1 MALKIN
7 YNASAKFSLGEMN
20 REESLV
26 GKLLSQVSGGEKIST
41 VKDDASAYAISERMR
56 VKLRALRQDE
66 QNIQNA
72 ASLLKIAEGGWMPL
86 LTTFDICKRWQL
98 MPPPTQT
105 RTTTAQ
111 LFRKKLFSGLTKLMT
126 LRRIQI
132 STANI
137 CSTAITASEQFT
149 TRRPSQLRAS

>member
-72 ASLLKIAEGGWMPL
+72 ASLLKIAEGGGG
-86 LTTFDICKRWQL
+86 CH
-98 MPPPTQT
+98 
-105 RTTTAQ
+105 
-111 LFRKKLFSGLTKLMT
+111 
-126 LRRIQI
+126 
-132 STANI
+132 
-137 CSTAITASEQFT
+137 C
-149 TRRPSQLRAS
+149 

>member
-7 YNASAKFSLGEMN
+7 YNASATLSLGEMN

-72 ASLLKIAEGGWMPL
+72 ASLLNTARGGG
-86 LTTFDICKRWQL
+86 IHC
-98 MPPPTQT
+98 
-105 RTTTAQ
+105 
-111 LFRKKLFSGLTKLMT
+111 
-126 LRRIQI
+126 
-132 STANI
+132 
-137 CSTAITASEQFT
+137 
-149 TRRPSQLRAS
+149 